1 MRARVIVIGLLAA
14 LAIGCQTGNPFQ
26 RTDPPL
32 VELGDPLA
40 PPPASSD
47 STYLPPPDAPAGPAP
62 VPPSGLSIS
71 TQQRFPDIPL
81 PVGAK
86 EDLER
91 TVVIETSGFATGR
104 MVYTT
109 KSSVNELAQFFIE
122 ECPAAD
128 WKLENLV
135 QADGAEMVFRK
146 PGKRLTIRILDMGI
160 TRGRTF
166 IITLMPETE

>member
-1 MRARVIVIGLLAA
+1 MPARIVFSVLLAT
-14 LAIGCQTGNPFQ
+14 LFLGCQTNPFQ
-26 RTDPPL
+26 TTSPPL
-32 VELGDPLA
+32 VEMGDPLA
-40 PPPASSD
+40 PPPTAD
-47 STYLPPPDAPAGPAP
+47 STYLPPPGQTSGPAP

-86 EDLER
+86 EDMDR
-91 TVVIETSGFATGR
+91 TVVIETSAFAAGR
-104 MVYTT
+104 MVYST
-109 KSSVNELAQFFIE
+109 KASVNELAQFFIS

-135 QADGAEMVFRK
+135 QAEGVEMIFRK
-146 PGKRLTIRILDMGI
+146 PGKRLTVRVLDMGI

-166 IITLMPETE
+166 IVTLMPESQ